1 MYFCLYVSRNGM
13 YLFCPLRQ
21 WWGNSPSIY
30 LHFTLINYLIVY
42 IVGTLEAHG
51 HNESGSCWRKYPSGA
66 VSGDENCLTLDI
78 FTSSV
83 IYSDLKPVVVYVD
96 GDDDLSPDE
105 AEALQPSAKL
115 AQSQNTVFVSVNYRS
130 GILGFLSLKSLS
142 SRSATKSSGNYGLGD
157 IISAL
162 KWVKTNIQHFGKFTI
177 M

>member
-1 MYFCLYVSRNGM
+1 MYHRAF
-13 YLFCPLRQ
+13 FP
-21 WWGNSPSIY
+21 
-30 LHFTLINYLIVY
+30 FVY
-42 IVGTLEAHG
+42 ILLNRLFTGTLEAHG
-51 HNESGSCWRKYPSGA
+51 NDSGSCWRRYPSGA

-96 GDDDLSPDE
+96 GDDLSQDE

-162 KWVKTNIQHFGKFTI
+162 KWIKTNIQHFGKFIIT
-177 M
+177 